1 MSLES
6 SLKSIEKHEQYLV
19 YIEKFE
25 DRIGQ
30 ASDDEE
36 YQTLYYRSHLLI
48 SNGLYKEAVVLLQ
61 KAYEFASK
69 VKNDYIWSSLYYNI
83 CHLYAATLDYLG
95 DVKHAEE
102 LFIELLELNQNG
114 IHLGDYAIFLHKRKR
129 DYNNAHNYYIK
140 ALQLYPN
147 QSSIHLKYAGFL
159 RHIKNDL
166 IGTETHYKLAIE
178 TNPDNSDALGSY
190 ASFLHGVLKKID
202 LAEQFYAKSIQ
213 IDGTHANNLCNYG
226 LFLSEE
232 KKQYDK
238 AEEMYKQSIEVSP
251 RHANSLYNYAVMLDT
266 RCNRKS
272 EAESYYRRCLD
283 EEPRHSFALYNLA
296 VLLEEKYTLWEQE
309 NDQVDAQQR
318 VVFEKDRKKKRQEV
332 CLLYKRTV
340 DVDDKDSVVLA
351 DFGRYLSSKCEDYE
365 TAEPILRRAID
376 LNPSNQVALYHSGI
390 LHHRRPGS
398 KRNLNQSEIMFRKLL
413 DVNRNHGAGIQQLAR
428 VLVDI
433 FKDGGQSTSSKTSVK
448 SDFVPASP
456 FDEAMDMYE
465 RAITVVKDPGTVS
478 MEYVK
483 VVTSYGSNRQK
494 LRAISVMDDVLKT
507 KNLIKGTEIKQILE
521 SAKVNLK
528 A

>member
-1 MSLES
+1 MES
-6 SLKSIEKHEQYLV
+6 IVEKHEQY
-19 YIEKFE
+19 IERVE
-25 DRIGQ
+25 SRIEEGKN
-30 ASDDEE
+30 DEE
-36 YQTLYYRSHLLI
+36 YETFYYRSHLLI
-48 SNGLYKEAVVLLQ
+48 SNGLYKEATVLLQ
-61 KAYEFASK
+61 KAYELASK

-83 CHLYAATLDYLG
+83 CHLYATTLDYLG
-95 DVKHAEE
+95 ELKHAEE
-102 LFIELLELNQNG
+102 LFIELLKLNPNG
-114 IHLGDYAIFLHKRKR
+114 VHLGDYAIFLHKRKR
-129 DYNNAHNYYIK
+129 DYNNAQSYYIK
-140 ALQLYPN
+140 TLQLYPN

-159 RHIKNDL
+159 RHVKNDL

-178 TNPDNSDALGSY
+178 TNPDNTDALGSY
-190 ASFLHGVLKKID
+190 ASFLHGVLKKTD

-232 KKQYDK
+232 KKQFDK

-266 RCNRKS
+266 RCNRKA

-296 VLLEEKYTLWEQE
+296 VLLEEKYTAWELE
-309 NDQVDAQQR
+309 NDQKNDAPQK
-318 VVFEKDRKKKRQEV
+318 VVFEKERKKKRQEV
-332 CLLYKRTV
+332 CSLYKRTV

-351 DFGRYLSSKCEDYE
+351 DYGRYLSSKCEDFE
-365 TAEPILRRAID
+365 TAAPILRRAVD
-376 LNPSNQVALYHSGI
+376 LNPSNQVALYHSGV
-390 LHHRRPGS
+390 LYHRCPGA

-433 FKDGGQSTSSKTSVK
+433 FKEGGTTTSNKTSVK

-465 RAITVVKDPGTVS
+465 RAIGAIKDPGAVS

-483 VVTSYGSNRQK
+483 VVTNYGSNRQK
-494 LRAISVMDDVLKT
+494 LRAISVMDDVLKN
-507 KNLIKGTEIKQILE
+507 KNLIKGAEIKQILE
-521 SAKVNLK
+521 SSKNTLK
-528 A
+528 T

>member
-1 MSLES
+1 MQE
-6 SLKSIEKHEQYLV
+6 KQIE

-25 DRIGQ
+25 ERIQ
-30 ASDDEE
+30 SSTDEEE
-36 YQTLYYRSHLLI
+36 YQTLYYRSQLLI
-48 SNGLYKEAVVLLQ
+48 SNGNYKEAIVLLQ
-61 KAYEFASK
+61 KAYQAASK

-95 DVKHAEE
+95 DIKHAEE
-102 LFIELLELNQNG
+102 IFQELLELNSNG

-129 DYNNAHNYYIK
+129 DYNNAQSYYIK
-140 ALQLYPN
+140 TLQLYPN
-147 QSSIHLKYAGFL
+147 HSSIHLKYAGFL
-159 RHIKNDL
+159 RHVKNDL

-178 TNPDNSDALGSY
+178 TNPDNTDALGSY

-202 LAEQFYAKSIQ
+202 LAEQFYSKSIQ

-232 KKQYDK
+232 KKLYDK
-238 AEEMYKQSIEVSP
+238 AEEMYKQATEVSP

-266 RCNRKS
+266 RCSRKA
-272 EAESYYRRCLD
+272 EAETLYRRCLD

-296 VLLEEKYTLWEQE
+296 VLLEEKYTAWELE
-309 NDQVDAQQR
+309 NEQVEALQR
-318 VVFEKDRKKKRQEV
+318 IVFEKERKKKRQEV
-332 CLLYKRTV
+332 CSLYKRTV
-340 DVDDKDSVVLA
+340 DIDDKDSVVLA
-351 DFGRYLSSKCEDYE
+351 DYGRYLSSKCEDYD

-376 LNPSNQVALYHSGI
+376 LNPSNQVALYHSGV
-390 LHHRRPGS
+390 LHHKRSGA
-398 KRNLNQSEIMFRKLL
+398 KRNLNQSEIMFRRLL
-413 DVNRNHGAGIQQLAR
+413 DVNSKHGAGIQQLAR

-433 FKDGGQSTSSKTSVK
+433 FKDGGQTTSNKTSIK
-448 SDFVPASP
+448 SEHVPASP

-465 RAITVVKDPGTVS
+465 RAISVVKDPGIVS

-494 LRAISVMDDVLKT
+494 LRAISVMDDVLKS
-507 KNLIKGTEIKQILE
+507 KNFIKGPEIKQILE